1 MDVSQ
6 TLVTARMIVRV
17 PTPADAP
24 AMLAYRERNRAHLAP
39 SSPAPHPDSG
49 QISHWESL
57 FARAQEDFATGRAAR
72 FALFLKADPDAI
84 VGTAALTEVIRGAF
98 QACLLGYGL
107 DRDLEGRGYM
117 REALEAVLAFAFDH
131 WGLHRVMANHLPTNT
146 RSAGL
151 LRRMGFVPE
160 GYARDYL
167 YIDGAWRDHVLTALT
182 NPRPTPP
189 R

>member
-1 MDVSQ
+1 MEVSH

-17 PTPADAP
+17 PTPANAP
-24 AMLAYRERNRAHLAP
+24 AMLAYRQRNRAHLAA
-39 SSPAPHPDSG
+39 SSPTPHPESG
-49 QISHWESL
+49 TLAFWEASL
-57 FARAQEDFATGRAAR
+57 ARAQDDFAAGRAAR
-72 FALFLKADPDAI
+72 FALFLQSDPDAV

-107 DRDLEGRGYM
+107 DQSLEGKGYM
-117 REALEAVLAFAFDH
+117 REALEAVLSFAFND
-131 WGLHRVMANHLPTNT
+131 WGLHRVMANHLPWNT

-151 LRRMGFVPE
+151 LRRMGFVVE

-167 YIDGAWRDHVLTALT
+167 FLDGAWRDHVLTALT